1 MKRGLA
7 VIKTCLL
14 TSLLLVACKPP
25 ATPTEAPAEMTTI
38 PSPTSPEVT
47 IAPTDTPSTPLR
59 ASPVPPTP
67 TPAGPTITQITIDGQ
82 TDDWAGR
89 PILLDDPTG
98 DAEGGFLD
106 FTTGYGFANQDA
118 VYLLVEVAD
127 PAAPVTE
134 FNVWFKAGA
143 RALRF
148 Q

>member
-1 MKRGLA
+1 MERAFA
-7 VIKTCLL
+7 VVKICLL
-14 TSLLLVACKPP
+14 TGLLLAACNPP
-25 ATPTEAPAEMTTI
+25 VTPIEAPAEATTV

-47 IAPTDTPSTPLR
+47 TAPADTPAPPTTAPTPE
-59 ASPVPPTP
+59 PV
-67 TPAGPTITQITIDGQ
+67 ITQITIDGQ
-82 TDDWAGR
+82 ADDWAGR